1 MSNNEAV
8 KALLNQQ
15 DELQHDIEVINYNIE
30 KAKQRLIGLLTS
42 RNALVEKQNS
52 IIKGIDDLMYVTNPE
67 KLMERQD
74 SHMEI
79 VLMCDELVA
88 RNQYMDAILYEMF
101 GDPDN
106 WLK

>member
-30 KAKQRLIGLLTS
+30 KAKQRLIGLLTC
-42 RNALVEKQNS
+42 RNELVEKQNS
-52 IIKGIDDLMYVTNPE
+52 IIKGIDDLMYVTKP
-67 KLMERQD
+67 QD

>member
-88 RNQYMDAILYEMF
+88 RNKHMDAILYEMF